1 MSVGLDIGSKT
12 IKIVELDQHGS
23 GWSLKGSGVVGYTGK
38 VPEHITDEKELIPL
52 AEAIKKLH
60 SEAKISKKVI
70 SIALP
75 ESQVF
80 TRTIRFPLLTDK
92 EIGSAVKWEAE
103 QYIPIPVSEAVVQ
116 HKIIERRDTGTPPE
130 VVVLLV
136 AAPEVLV
143 EKYIKVVA
151 MAGLTVDIVETELMS
166 MVRSLAPDQQTVMLL
181 DFGAKSTNIAIA
193 KNGNL
198 AFSRSIPTAGD
209 ALTRAVAQG
218 LGVEAQQAEEYKKTY
233 GMAANQ
239 LEGKVKIALDPILKM
254 VTDEIKKS
262 VHFYQTE
269 EKGEAPKSIIVSGG
283 TAGMPQVVSILSQ
296 SLNMEVVMGNP
307 FSKVSL
313 SSQVAATIAN
323 YAPLYTIAVG
333 LAMRGGK

>member
-1 MSVGLDIGSKT
+1 MDIGSKT
-12 IKIVELDQHGS
+12 IKIVELDRHGS

-38 VPEHITDEKELIPL
+38 TPEHVTDEKELVPL

-60 SEAKISKKVI
+60 KEARISKKVI
-70 SIALP
+70 SLALP
-75 ESQVF
+75 EPQVF
-80 TRTIRFPLLTDK
+80 TRTIRFPLLTDQ

-116 HKIIERRDTGTPPE
+116 HKIIERRDTATPPE
-130 VVVLLV
+130 VIVLLV

-166 MVRSLAPDQQTVMLL
+166 LVRSLAPDQQTVMLL
-181 DFGAKSTNIAIA
+181 DFGAKSTDIAIA
-193 KNGNL
+193 KNALL
-198 AFSRSIPTAGD
+198 AFSRSIPTAGE
-209 ALTRAVAQG
+209 ALTRSVAQG

-239 LEGKVKIALDPILKM
+239 LEGKVKIAMDPILKI

-262 VHFYQTE
+262 IHFYQTE
-269 EKGEAPKSIIVSGG
+269 EKGETPKSIIVSGG
-283 TAGMPQVVSILSQ
+283 TAGMPQIVSILSQ
-296 SLNMEVVMGNP
+296 ALNMEVVMGNP

-313 SSQVAATIAN
+313 SPQVATTIAN
-323 YAPLYTIAVG
+323 YAPLYPIAVG